1 MEFEKICDILCSQMN
16 IEKEEITLDTRLTED
31 LGIDSLDMFIIM
43 EEISQLFDIEISND
57 DSKNI
62 KTIDDIVNY
71 IKNTRR

>member
-1 MEFEKICDILCSQMN
+1 MEFEKIRDILCSQMN

-43 EEISQLFDIEISND
+43 EEISQLFDMEILND